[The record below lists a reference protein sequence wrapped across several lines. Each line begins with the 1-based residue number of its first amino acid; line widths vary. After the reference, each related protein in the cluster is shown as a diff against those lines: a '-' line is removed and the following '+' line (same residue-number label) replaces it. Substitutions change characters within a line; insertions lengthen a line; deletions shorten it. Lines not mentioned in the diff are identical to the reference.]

1 MHTIKESLHALLTW
15 WHYTGTLAP
24 GNMTSSSRRV
34 YTTVQ
39 AVGHH
44 FINPL
49 PNLTQAVAG
58 QLSTRVFLEPL
69 NKRFRSSFSLF
80 FLVILCSYVCI
91 SANKIDTFFS
101 PIQMEW
107 EPKSHVQLVVG
118 TWVMYLKAR
127 GSQHLQ
133 MNVIVSIV
141 FHSSSLLLLRA
152 VLAVSCE
159 V

>member
-1 MHTIKESLHALLTW
+1 MVTLYRYPGTGEYDKFFEEGIYNCAGCGTPLYKSTTKFNSGCGWPAFYEGLPGAIKQ
-15 WHYTGTLAP
+15 
-24 GNMTSSSRRV
+24 
-34 YTTVQ
+34 TVQ
-39 AVGHH
+39 
-44 FINPL
+44 I
-49 PNLTQAVAG
+49 
-58 QLSTRVFLEPL
+58 FLL
-69 NKRFRSSFSLF
+69 LI